1 MSRTMATM
9 GIRESL
15 IEESLQVLEESGP
28 EALSARMLAKR
39 IGAST
44 MAVYTHFDG
53 MPGLYEA
60 LVRESYVR
68 FGEHLRRRPDTDDP
82 VADLLASGLAYREYA
97 LTYPQRYRLMFGITS
112 PSITL
117 PIGRDVTVDG
127 HPAALSEINSV
138 YAQIP
143 AFVRRCMD
151 IGAIDEGDPVAV
163 AAQIWTMMHGY
174 VLAEII
180 GVFGTDGG
188 GVSRVLAPHITNLL
202 VGLGGD
208 RERIQQ
214 SFQRLKPPPE
224 PPRPNTPVTAT
235 VRRGRRTRSP

>member
-1 MSRTMATM
+1 MATM

-15 IEESLQVLEESGP
+15 IEESLQILEESGP
-28 EALSARMLAKR
+28 EALSARMLANR

-60 LVRESYVR
+60 LVRESFVR

-97 LTYPQRYRLMFGITS
+97 LTHPQRYRLMFGITS

-127 HPAALSEINSV
+127 NPAALSEINSV

-163 AAQIWTMMHGY
+163 AAQIWTLMHGY

-180 GVFGTDGG
+180 GVFGTDGAG
-188 GVSRVLAPHITNLL
+188 ASTVLAPHITNLL

-208 RERIQQ
+208 RDRIHQ
-214 SFQRLKPPPE
+214 SFQRLDPPST
-224 PPRPNTPVTAT
+224 PPRPSAPPAAT
-235 VRRGRRTRSP
+235 VRRGRRTRNP

>member
-1 MSRTMATM
+1 M

-44 MAVYTHFDG
+44 MAVYTHFEG

-68 FGEHLRRRPDTDDP
+68 FGEHLSRRPDTDDP

-117 PIGRDVTVDG
+117 PIGRDLTVDG
-127 HPAALSEINSV
+127 NPAALSEINSV
-138 YAQIP
+138 FAQIP
-143 AFVRRCMD
+143 AFVERCMTA
-151 IGAIDEGDPVAV
+151 GAIDEGDPVAV

-180 GVFGTDGG
+180 GVFGVDGA

-208 RERIQQ
+208 RERIQL
-214 SFQRLKPPPE
+214 SFQRLDPPAT
-224 PPRPNTPVTAT
+224 PPRPPSPATAT
-235 VRRGRRTRSP
+235 VRRGRRTRNP

>member
-1 MSRTMATM
+1 MSRTMSTM

-60 LVRESYVR
+60 LVRESFVR

-112 PSITL
+112 PSIAL

-127 HPAALSEINSV
+127 NPAALSEINSV

-143 AFVRRCMD
+143 VFVRRCMD

-180 GVFGTDGG
+180 GVFGTDGS
-188 GVSRVLAPHITNLL
+188 GVSWVLAPHITNLL

-208 RERIQQ
+208 RDRIQQ
-214 SFQRLKPPPE
+214 SFQRLDPPS
-224 PPRPNTPVTAT
+224 TPHPTTPATAT
-235 VRRGRRTRSP
+235 VRRGRRTRS

>member
-1 MSRTMATM
+1 M

-44 MAVYTHFDG
+44 MAVYTHFEG

-68 FGEHLRRRPDTDDP
+68 FGEHLSRRPDTDDP

-97 LTYPQRYRLMFGITS
+97 LTYPQRYRLMFGVTS

-117 PIGRDVTVDG
+117 PIGRDLTVDG
-127 HPAALSEINSV
+127 NPAALSEINSV
-138 YAQIP
+138 FAQIP
-143 AFVRRCMD
+143 AFVQRCMTA
-151 IGAIDEGDPVAV
+151 GAIDEGDPVAV

-180 GVFGTDGG
+180 GVFGVDGA

-208 RERIQQ
+208 RERIQL
-214 SFQRLKPPPE
+214 SFQRLDPPAT
-224 PPRPNTPVTAT
+224 PPRPPSPATAT
-235 VRRGRRTRSP
+235 VRRGRRTRNP

>member
-1 MSRTMATM
+1 MGTME
-9 GIRESL
+9 IRERL

-60 LVRESYVR
+60 LVRESFVQ
-68 FGEHLRRRPDTDDP
+68 FGEHLHRRPDTDDP

-117 PIGRDVTVDG
+117 PVGRDLTVDG
-127 HPAALSEINSV
+127 NPAALSEINSV
-138 YAQIP
+138 FAQIP
-143 AFVRRCMD
+143 AFVERCMTA
-151 IGAIDEGDPVAV
+151 GAIDEGDPVAV

-180 GVFGTDGG
+180 GVFGADGA

-208 RERIQQ
+208 RERIQL
-214 SFQRLKPPPE
+214 SFQRLDPPAT
-224 PPRPNTPVTAT
+224 PPRPAPPPTAT
-235 VRRGRRTRSP
+235 VRRGRRTRNP

>member
-1 MSRTMATM
+1 M
-9 GIRESL
+9 GIRDSL

-39 IGAST
+39 IGTST

-53 MPGLYEA
+53 MAGLYEA

-112 PSITL
+112 PSIAL
-117 PIGRDVTVDG
+117 PIGRDLTVDG
-127 HPAALSEINSV
+127 NPAALSEINTV

-151 IGAIDEGDPVAV
+151 TGAIDEGDPVAI

-180 GVFGTDGG
+180 GVFGTGG
-188 GVSRVLAPHITNLL
+188 TGVSTVLAPHITNLL

-208 RERIQQ
+208 RDRIQQ
-214 SFQRLKPPPE
+214 SFQRLEAPQ
-224 PPRPNTPVTAT
+224 TPVRTPQITAT
-235 VRRGRRTRSP
+235 VRRGRRTRNT

>member
-1 MSRTMATM
+1 M

-15 IEESLQVLEESGP
+15 VEEGLQVLEESGP

-44 MAVYTHFDG
+44 MAVYTHFEG
-53 MPGLYEA
+53 MSGLYEA

-68 FGEHLRRRPDTDDP
+68 FGEHLSRRPDTDDP

-117 PIGRDVTVDG
+117 PIGRDLTVDG
-127 HPAALSEINSV
+127 NPAALSEINSV
-138 YAQIP
+138 FAQIP
-143 AFVRRCMD
+143 AFVQRCMAA
-151 IGAIDEGDPVAV
+151 GAIDEGDPVAV

-180 GVFGTDGG
+180 GVFGADGA

-214 SFQRLKPPPE
+214 SFQRLE
-224 PPRPNTPVTAT
+224 PPATPPRQAPPATAT
-235 VRRGRRTRSP
+235 VRRGRRTRNP

>member
-1 MSRTMATM
+1 M

-28 EALSARMLAKR
+28 EALNARMLAKR

-68 FGEHLRRRPDTDDP
+68 FGEHLRRRQDTDDP

-117 PIGRDVTVDG
+117 PIGRDVTVHG
-127 HPAALSEINSV
+127 NPAALSEINSV

-143 AFVRRCMD
+143 VFVRRCMD
-151 IGAIDEGDPVAV
+151 IGAIDEGDPVVV

-180 GVFGTDGG
+180 GVFGSEGA
-188 GVSRVLAPHITNLL
+188 GVATVLAPHITNLL

-208 RERIQQ
+208 RARILE
-214 SFQRLKPPPE
+214 SFQSLDPPVT
-224 PPRPNTPVTAT
+224 PPRPTTPATAT
-235 VRRGRRTRSP
+235 ATARRGRRSRGT

>member
-1 MSRTMATM
+1 M

-15 IEESLQVLEESGP
+15 IEESLQILEESGP
-28 EALSARMLAKR
+28 EALNARMLAKR

-53 MPGLYEA
+53 MSGLYEA
-60 LVRESYVR
+60 LVRESFVR
-68 FGEHLRRRPDTDDP
+68 FGEHLSRRPDTDDP
-82 VADLLASGLAYREYA
+82 VADLLASGLAYRDYA

-127 HPAALSEINSV
+127 NPAALSEINSV

-143 AFVRRCMD
+143 VFVRRCMEA
-151 IGAIDEGDPVAV
+151 GAIDDGDPVAV

-188 GVSRVLAPHITNLL
+188 GVTRVLAPHITNLL
-202 VGLGGD
+202 IGLGGD

-214 SFQRLKPPPE
+214 SFQRLDPPSN
-224 PPRPNTPVTAT
+224 PPRPSAPPAAT
-235 VRRGRRTRSP
+235 VRRGRRTQRP

>member
-1 MSRTMATM
+1 MSITMGTM
-9 GIRESL
+9 GIRERL

-28 EALSARMLAKR
+28 EALNARMLAKR

-60 LVRESYVR
+60 LVRESFVR
-68 FGEHLRRRPDTDDP
+68 FGDHLGRRDDTDDP

-97 LTYPQRYRLMFGITS
+97 LTYPQRYRMMFGITS
-112 PSITL
+112 PSIAL
-117 PIGRDVTVDG
+117 PIGRDLTVDG
-127 HPAALSEINSV
+127 NPADLSEINSV
-138 YAQIP
+138 FAQIP
-143 AFVRRCMD
+143 AFVRRCMEA
-151 IGAIDEGDPVAV
+151 GAIDESDPVAV

-188 GVSRVLAPHITNLL
+188 GVPRVLAPHITNLL

-208 RERIQQ
+208 RARIHRSFER
-214 SFQRLKPPPE
+214 LAPPAT
-224 PPRPNTPVTAT
+224 PPRPNPPATAT
-235 VRRGRRTRSP
+235 VRRGRRSGNP

>member
-1 MSRTMATM
+1 MSTM
-9 GIRESL
+9 GVRESL

-28 EALSARMLAKR
+28 EALNARMLAKR

-60 LVRESYVR
+60 LVRESYIR
-68 FGEHLRRRPDTDDP
+68 FGEHLRRRPDSDDP

-112 PSITL
+112 PTITL

-127 HPAALSEINSV
+127 TPAALSEINSV

-151 IGAIDEGDPVAV
+151 VGAIDNGDPIAV

-180 GVFGTDGG
+180 GVFGTEGA
-188 GVSRVLAPHITNLL
+188 GVATVLAPHITNLL

-208 RERIQQ
+208 RARILA
-214 SFQRLKPPPE
+214 SFQSLDPPVT
-224 PPRPNTPVTAT
+224 PPRPSAPTTTA
-235 VRRGRRTRSP
+235 VRRGRRTRGG

>member
-1 MSRTMATM
+1 M
-9 GIRESL
+9 GVRESL

-28 EALSARMLAKR
+28 EALNARMLAKR

-53 MPGLYEA
+53 MSGLYEA
-60 LVRESYVR
+60 LVRESYIR
-68 FGEHLRRRPDTDDP
+68 FGEHLRRRPDSDDP

-112 PSITL
+112 PTITL

-127 HPAALSEINSV
+127 APAALSEINSV

-151 IGAIDEGDPVAV
+151 IGAIDMGDPIAV

-180 GVFGTDGG
+180 GVFGTEGA
-188 GVSRVLAPHITNLL
+188 GVATVLAPHITNLL

-208 RERIQQ
+208 RARILA
-214 SFQRLKPPPE
+214 SFQSLEPPVT
-224 PPRPNTPVTAT
+224 PPRPSAPTTAA
-235 VRRGRRTRSP
+235 VRRGRRTGRG

>member
-1 MSRTMATM
+1 M
-9 GIRESL
+9 GVRESL

-28 EALSARMLAKR
+28 EALNARMLAKR

-60 LVRESYVR
+60 LVRESYIR
-68 FGEHLRRRPDTDDP
+68 FGEHLRRRPDSDDP

-112 PSITL
+112 PTITL

-127 HPAALSEINSV
+127 TPAALSEINSV

-151 IGAIDEGDPVAV
+151 VGAIDNGDPIAV

-180 GVFGTDGG
+180 GVFGTEGA
-188 GVSRVLAPHITNLL
+188 GVATVLAPHITNLL

-208 RERIQQ
+208 RARILA
-214 SFQRLKPPPE
+214 SFQSLDPPVT
-224 PPRPNTPVTAT
+224 PPRPSAPTAA
-235 VRRGRRTRSP
+235 VRRGRRGRRTRGG

>member
-1 MSRTMATM
+1 M

-60 LVRESYVR
+60 LVRESFVR
-68 FGEHLRRRPDTDDP
+68 FGDHLRRRPDTDDP

-112 PSITL
+112 PSIAL

-127 HPAALSEINSV
+127 NPAALSEINSV

-143 AFVRRCMD
+143 VFVRRCMD

-180 GVFGTDGG
+180 GVFGTDGA
-188 GVSRVLAPHITNLL
+188 GVAWVLAPHITNLL

-208 RERIQQ
+208 RDRIQQ
-214 SFQRLKPPPE
+214 SFQRLDPPSTPH
-224 PPRPNTPVTAT
+224 PPAAEAAKAARP
-235 VRRGRRTRSP
+235 GRRARPAPS

>member
-1 MSRTMATM
+1 MSRTMSTM
-9 GIRESL
+9 GVRESL

-28 EALSARMLAKR
+28 EALNARMLAKR

-60 LVRESYVR
+60 LVRESYIR
-68 FGEHLRRRPDTDDP
+68 FGEHLRRRPDSDDP

-112 PSITL
+112 PTITL

-127 HPAALSEINSV
+127 TPAALSEINSV

-151 IGAIDEGDPVAV
+151 VGAIDNGDPIAV

-180 GVFGTDGG
+180 GVFGTEGA
-188 GVSRVLAPHITNLL
+188 GVATVLAPHITNLL

-208 RERIQQ
+208 RARILA
-214 SFQRLKPPPE
+214 SFQSLDPPVT
-224 PPRPNTPVTAT
+224 PPRPSAPTTTA
-235 VRRGRRTRSP
+235 VRRGRRTRGG

>member
-1 MSRTMATM
+1 MSTM
-9 GIRESL
+9 GVRESL

-28 EALSARMLAKR
+28 EALNARMLAKR

-60 LVRESYVR
+60 LVRESYIR
-68 FGEHLRRRPDTDDP
+68 FGEHLRRRPDSDDP

-112 PSITL
+112 PTITL

-127 HPAALSEINSV
+127 TPAALSEINSV

-151 IGAIDEGDPVAV
+151 VGAIDNGDPIAV

-180 GVFGTDGG
+180 GVFGTEGA
-188 GVSRVLAPHITNLL
+188 GVATVLAPHITNLL

-208 RERIQQ
+208 RARILA
-214 SFQRLKPPPE
+214 SFQSLDPPVT
-224 PPRPNTPVTAT
+224 PPRPSAPTTAA
-235 VRRGRRTRSP
+235 VRRGRRTRGG

>member
-1 MSRTMATM
+1 M

-28 EALSARMLAKR
+28 EALNARMLAKR

-44 MAVYTHFDG
+44 MAVYTHFEG

-68 FGEHLRRRPDTDDP
+68 FGEHLNRRPDSDDP

-112 PSITL
+112 PAITL
-117 PIGRDVTVDG
+117 PIGRDITVDG
-127 HPAALSEINSV
+127 NPAALSEINSV

-143 AFVRRCMD
+143 GFVRRCMD
-151 IGAIDEGDPVAV
+151 AGAIDEGDPVAV

-208 RERIQQ
+208 RERILQ
-214 SFQRLKPPPE
+214 SFQRLKPPAA
-224 PPRPNTPVTAT
+224 PPPPSPPARAT
-235 VRRGRRTRSP
+235 VRRGRRTRP

>member
-1 MSRTMATM
+1 M
-9 GIRESL
+9 GVPESL
-15 IEESLQVLEESGP
+15 IEEGLQVLEESGP
-28 EALSARMLAKR
+28 EALNARLLAKR

-60 LVRESYVR
+60 LVRESYIR
-68 FGEHLRRRPDTDDP
+68 FGEHLSRRPDSADP

-112 PSITL
+112 PSIAL
-117 PIGRDVTVDG
+117 PIGRDLTVDG
-127 HPAALSEINSV
+127 NPAALAEINSV
-138 YAQIP
+138 FAQIP

-151 IGAIDEGDPVAV
+151 SGAIDSGDPVAV

-208 RERIQQ
+208 RARILE
-214 SFQRLKPPPE
+214 SFQSLDPPMT
-224 PPRPNTPVTAT
+224 PPRPSTPAPATA
-235 VRRGRRTRSP
+235 RRGRRSRGT

>member
-1 MSRTMATM
+1 MSSM

-44 MAVYTHFDG
+44 MAVYTHFEG

-68 FGEHLRRRPDTDDP
+68 FGEHLSRRPDTDDP

-117 PIGRDVTVDG
+117 PIGRDLTVDG
-127 HPAALSEINSV
+127 NPAALSEINSV
-138 YAQIP
+138 FAQIP
-143 AFVRRCMD
+143 AFVERCMTA
-151 IGAIDEGDPVAV
+151 GAIDEGDPVAV

-180 GVFGTDGG
+180 GVFGVDGA

-208 RERIQQ
+208 RERIQL
-214 SFQRLKPPPE
+214 SFQRLDPPAT
-224 PPRPNTPVTAT
+224 PPRPPSPATAT
-235 VRRGRRTRSP
+235 VRRGRRTRNP

>member
-1 MSRTMATM
+1 M

-44 MAVYTHFDG
+44 MAVYTHFEG

-68 FGEHLRRRPDTDDP
+68 FGEHLSRRPDTDDP

-97 LTYPQRYRLMFGITS
+97 LTYPQRYRLMFGVTS

-117 PIGRDVTVDG
+117 PIGRDLTVDG
-127 HPAALSEINSV
+127 KPAALSEINSV
-138 YAQIP
+138 FAQIP
-143 AFVRRCMD
+143 AFVQRCMD
-151 IGAIDEGDPVAV
+151 AGAIDVGDPVAV

-180 GVFGTDGG
+180 GVFGVDGA

-208 RERIQQ
+208 RERIQL
-214 SFQRLKPPPE
+214 SFQRLDPPAT
-224 PPRPNTPVTAT
+224 PPRPPSPATAT
-235 VRRGRRTRSP
+235 VRRGRRTRNP

>member
-1 MSRTMATM
+1 M

-28 EALSARMLAKR
+28 EALSARMLAQR

-53 MPGLYEA
+53 MSGLYEA
-60 LVRESYVR
+60 VVKESYVR
-68 FGEHLRRRPDTDDP
+68 FGDHLGRREDTDDP
-82 VADLLASGLAYREYA
+82 VADLLASGLAYRDYA

-112 PSITL
+112 PSIAL
-117 PIGRDVTVDG
+117 PVGRDLTVDG
-127 HPAALSEINSV
+127 NPADLSEINSV
-138 YAQIP
+138 FAQIP

-151 IGAIDEGDPVAV
+151 AGAIDEGDPVAV

-188 GVSRVLAPHITNLL
+188 GVARVLAPHITNLL

-208 RERIQQ
+208 RDRILRSFER
-214 SFQRLKPPPE
+214 LDPPAT
-224 PPRPNTPVTAT
+224 PPRPSAPAAAT
-235 VRRGRRTRSP
+235 VRRGRRSGKP